1 MSTTKNKY
9 GQYFTIKP
17 IAQFMT
23 QLVAH
28 PKNARVLEPSC
39 GEGVFLHTLQ
49 QAGFNNISAYEID
62 QTLTKSNHFN
72 FVKHTSFISS
82 PTTEKFDVIIGN
94 PPYIRWKNIEHELK
108 TELENNDLWKKYFN
122 SLCDY
127 LFIFILKSIEQLVE
141 GGELIFICTEYWM
154 NTTHS
159 KTLREYMIKHGYFS
173 EIYHFKESPLFQGVT
188 ASFIIFRYIK
198 SSSKEKPSIALYMYN
213 DKGVPSLD
221 DLTSLKCFVS
231 LSIPQFTEQG
241 RWILAT
247 QEAQED
253 MRRFEAHCS
262 YKSNDLF
269 GEQSTHRIGDVCD
282 IGNGMVSGLDAA
294 FRINGDECLSM
305 QEKKCIINVLKAKDL
320 EAFRHKSTSKYI
332 FLPEDISEEELKVNY
347 PNFYTHFQPNISKL
361 NKRYLYHR
369 DIPYWAFV
377 FPRNKRLFD
386 KETDKIFIPCKER
399 ISNKSHFRFCFAP
412 TGYYPLQDV
421 TCIVKK
427 DICNESIE
435 YILFFL
441 NSKYVFDWLSNNGII
456 KGAIVEFSEAPIAS
470 IPYRMIDWN
479 NPKEIAVHNNIT
491 IGVKSY
497 LKDHDTSILVNLTTE
512 FNTLF
517 S

>member
-9 GQYFTIKP
+9 GQYFTVKP

-28 PKNARVLEPSC
+28 PKNAKVLEPSC
-39 GEGVFLHTLQ
+39 GEGIFLHTLQ

-62 QTLTKSNHFN
+62 RTLSNPFN
-72 FVKHTSFISS
+72 FVKYESFISS
-82 PTTEKFDVIIGN
+82 PITEKFDVVIGN
-94 PPYIRWKNIEHELK
+94 PPYIRWKNIEQELK
-108 TELENNDLWKKYFN
+108 NELESNDLWQKYFN
-122 SLCDY
+122 NLCDY
-127 LFIFILKSIEQLVE
+127 LFIFILKSIEQLME

-188 ASFIIFRYIK
+188 ASFVIFRYIK
-198 SSSKEKPSIALYMYN
+198 SLSAEKPNINLYKYSG
-213 DKGVPSLD
+213 KGVPSLD
-221 DLTSLKCFVS
+221 DLTSHKCFVS
-231 LSIPQFTEQG
+231 ISIPQFTEQG

-247 QEAQED
+247 KKAQED
-253 MRRFEAHCS
+253 MLRFETHCS
-262 YKSNDLF
+262 YKSGNLF
-269 GEQSTHRIGDVCD
+269 GEQSTHRIGEVCD

-294 FRINGDECLSM
+294 FKISGNESLSM
-305 QEKKCIINVLKAKDL
+305 QEMKCTINVLKAKDL
-320 EAFRHKSTSKYI
+320 EAFSHKGTSKYI
-332 FLPEDISEEELKVNY
+332 FLPENISEKELETYY
-347 PNFYTHFQPNISKL
+347 PNFYAQLQPNISKL

-377 FPRNKRLFD
+377 FPRNKKLFD

-399 ISNKSHFRFCFAP
+399 ISNKDYFRFCLAP
-412 TGYYPLQDV
+412 SGYYPLQDV
-421 TCIVKK
+421 TGIVKK
-427 DICNESIE
+427 DTCNESIE

-441 NSKYVFDWLSNNGII
+441 NSKYVFNWLKHNGII
-456 KGAIVEFSEAPIAS
+456 KGEIVEFSEAPIAS

-479 NPKEIAVHNNIT
+479 NPREIAIHDNIT
-491 IGVKSY
+491 HGVKSY
-497 LKDHDTSILVNLTTE
+497 LKNHDASILDNLTTE
-512 FNTLF
+512 FNSLF